1 MRVLLI
7 EDSEHL
13 RHSVSTGLRK
23 AGYAVDTAS
32 DGEEGLW
39 RAISNPYDVMVL
51 DLMLP
56 KLDGLTLLQRL
67 RQSGHSTQVLVLTA
81 KTTVADRVRGLQS
94 GADDYLIKP
103 FALEEFLARVQ
114 ALCRRRYQ
122 QRDPCLNVSD
132 LEINTA
138 ACSVT
143 RGGRS
148 IALTPREYRLLEY
161 LARRAG
167 DVVTRMEIW
176 THVYDEHTEPMSN
189 AVDSAMCNLRKKI
202 DLPDAVPLIGTR
214 RGLGYVLGQP
224 HT

>member
-13 RHSVSTGLRK
+13 RHSVSTALRK
-23 AGYAVDTAS
+23 AGYAVDTAG

-39 RAISNPYDVMVL
+39 HAGTNAYDVIVL

-56 KLDGLTLLQRL
+56 KLDGLTLLQQL
-67 RQSGHSTQVLVLTA
+67 RRSGHAVQVLVITA
-81 KTTVADRVRGLQS
+81 KTTVADRVRGLQT

-114 ALCRRRYQ
+114 ALCRRQYH
-122 QRDPCLNVSD
+122 QRDPHLVVGD

-138 ACSVT
+138 ACTVT
-143 RGGRS
+143 RHGNA
-148 IALTPREYRLLEY
+148 IELTRREYRLLEY

-167 DVVTRMEIW
+167 EVV
-176 THVYDEHTEPMSN
+176 
-189 AVDSAMCNLRKKI
+189 
-202 DLPDAVPLIGTR
+202 
-214 RGLGYVLGQP
+214 
-224 HT
+224 